1 MKRKGVNHMKLERL
15 SENQIRCT
23 LSDADLSDRN
33 LTLSELAAGNHKMHE
48 FIKEIMEQASDEFGF
63 DAAGKPLI
71 IETKRTSAEK
81 IVFTFTKI
89 ENPEDFLRMILSHA
103 IRDISLGMSGA
114 AGPVEQELPPEFQD
128 PDGGIPLGIG
138 IYQDSFVADIFSF
151 EKLSV
156 ISELAN
162 AVNIGSCDRSFLYKD
177 DISDV
182 YYLILEKDKPGD
194 EAFRRLCLT
203 AGEFGVPVYMGPEA
217 HAFFEE
223 HLECL
228 AKGDALEVMKHF

>member
-1 MKRKGVNHMKLERL
+1 MKLERL

-23 LSDADLSDRN
+23 LTDADLSDRN
-33 LTLSELAAGNHKMHE
+33 ITLSELASGNQKLHE
-48 FIKEIMEQASDEFGF
+48 FIREIMEQASDEFGF
-63 DAAGKPLI
+63 DAAGKPLV
-71 IETKRTSAEK
+71 IETKRSGSEK

-89 ENPEDFLRMILSHA
+89 ESPEDFLRMILSHA
-103 IRDISLGMSGA
+103 FREISMTMSG
-114 AGPVEQELPPEFQD
+114 
-128 PDGGIPLGIG
+128 DGGMQEPPAVEGIPEESVPVGIG
-138 IYQDSFVADIFSF
+138 FYQEPTSAVADIFSF
-151 EKLSV
+151 DKLSV

-162 AVNIGSCDRSFLYKD
+162 AVSIGSCDRSYLYKD

-182 YYLILEKDKPGD
+182 YYLILEKDRPGD
-194 EAFRRLCLT
+194 EAFHRLCLT